1 MKDFVEQT
9 GCTERRDR
17 VSVGNRNWTAPG
29 GTQPKE
35 YFTVTHPF
43 HPWRG
48 RRLELIECQRQWGL
62 WRVCYLTVQGH
73 RAYFPASWTDV
84 GPRDPF
90 VEQARGRAVARTEDL
105 LELTRLIESSAES
118 QLSPE
123 QASQREGHPTN

>member
-1 MKDFVEQT
+1 MALLTDGSDLPEIAEQT

-17 VSVGNRNWTAPG
+17 VSVGNSNGTAPC

-35 YFTVTHPF
+35 YFTIIHPF

-48 RRLELIECQRQWGL
+48 RELELIECQRQWGV
-62 WRVCYLTVQGH
+62 WRVCYLTEQGH

-90 VEQARGRAVARTEDL
+90 VEQARGRAVARVGDL
-105 LELTRLIESSAES
+105 LELTRLIESSVK
-118 QLSPE
+118 
-123 QASQREGHPTN
+123 RITPTM